1 MKRGENC
8 RKKKMWQNAGEGR
21 KGGRG
26 GVVTC
31 KNSPAGERQE
41 SPVGD
46 LKIKLK

>member
-1 MKRGENC
+1 
-8 RKKKMWQNAGEGR
+8 MWQNAGEGR
-21 KGGRG
+21 ERR
-26 GVVTC
+26 VVTC